1 MEIRPTKER
10 VTAATPTVPS
20 EETPANTLSKPSEKV
35 PSTQPSEAQ
44 RVWNPLP
51 LTLSDIKA
59 FISRLIGGT
68 PASSEASKSDT
79 NSKKLGSEQQE
90 QKAQ

>member
-59 FISRLIGGT
+59 FVSRLTGGT
-68 PASSEASKSDT
+68 PKSD
-79 NSKKLGSEQQE
+79 NDSPKKSAADQQP